1 MEGLKMLQAYN
12 KFWIAAI
19 GLALMALDMF
29 FGIRFGFD
37 SAEVYSFLIS
47 TAVALGVVGV
57 ANKD

>member
-1 MEGLKMLQAYN
+1 MLQTYN

-19 GLALMALDMF
+19 GLALMGLDMF
-29 FGIRFGFD
+29 FGVRFGFD

-47 TAVALGVVGV
+47 AAVALGVVGV